1 MGVIC
6 RIALFQTKSQPSC
19 SLPGFNYLSFPTS
32 EEKSS
37 TFKNSLMSVW
47 CLRDSVFLYWSF
59 NVQKDQLNAKTK
71 DQLTLFDRLMRRTKK
86 FWDFSKIVSLKT
98 KVKTTV
104 TFVTKYLQPEAD
116 SIMPDFS
123 NNSKITSFDFVQEG
137 NPPNTCVVYISGK
150 LGSYVFTS
158 KRTSVSKP
166 VSSINTVFKL
176 VL

>member
-1 MGVIC
+1 M
-6 RIALFQTKSQPSC
+6 
-19 SLPGFNYLSFPTS
+19 
-32 EEKSS
+32 E
-37 TFKNSLMSVW
+37 
-47 CLRDSVFLYWSF
+47 
-59 NVQKDQLNAKTK
+59 
-71 DQLTLFDRLMRRTKK
+71 
-86 FWDFSKIVSLKT
+86 SLKT

-150 LGSYVFTS
+150 LGSYVFMS